1 MEIQV
6 LEMWFSAEWFNEMVE
21 GILNDFNMLDT
32 LIWTIENEEFQGD
45 CPAVIGLS
53 ESEIERYG
61 ASVRE
66 I

>member
-32 LIWTIENEEFQGD
+32 LIWTIENEEFQGI
-45 CPAVIGLS
+45 AL
-53 ESEIERYG
+53 R
-61 ASVRE
+61 
-66 I
+66 